1 MELPTNTDELQHH
14 GVKGQK
20 WGKRRYQRKD
30 GSLTPA
36 GKKRYDKEMN
46 KLKLEKKKLVN
57 ESRTKKKL
65 DKLNQMKSDVDALKK
80 KSKGEDIDDAK
91 ETPEAKRARLLKS
104 TDAKELYENKDLL
117 TTNELNERINRIDTE
132 ARLKSKISEEHAKTG
147 IEYINEK
154 MRKGSDTINNA
165 TNLYKKVDDA
175 YATVAKSAIG
185 KMVAKELGLEL
196 EPPKKEF
203 NLDDFWK
210 NRNKKSNQEI
220 QDAKQ
225 RVLNEKI
232 IETEYERRRKA
243 ADEERRLK
251 EARKQVDDYYEK
263 LMKERNN
270 PTTYSKKG
278 KDVIDSRWER
288 TSINDVDRTHR
299 NQLLLGQTY
308 IAGLLEDPNRR

>member
-1 MELPTNTDELQHH
+1 MENDELYHH
-14 GVKGQK
+14 GIRGQK
-20 WGKRRYQRKD
+20 WGRRRYQNKD

-36 GKKRYDKEMN
+36 GKKRYDKEMD
-46 KLKLEKKKLVN
+46 KLKAEKKKLVN

-65 DKLNQMKSDVDALKK
+65 DKLDQMKSDVDTLKK
-80 KSKGEDIDDAK
+80 KNKGENTNETN

-147 IEYINEK
+147 MEYINDK

-175 YATVAKSAIG
+175 YSTVAKSAIG
-185 KMVAKELGLEL
+185 KMVAKELGL

-225 RVLNEKI
+225 RVINEKI
-232 IETEYERRRKA
+232 IETEYERRKKA
-243 ADEERRLK
+243 ADEEKRLQ
-251 EARKQVDDYYEK
+251 EARKQVDEYYKK
-263 LMKERNN
+263 LMEDQNN
-270 PTTYSKKG
+270 PTTYSRKG
-278 KDVIDSRWER
+278 KNIIDSKWER
-288 TSINDVDRTHR
+288 TPINDVDRNNR

>member
-1 MELPTNTDELQHH
+1 MENDELYHH
-14 GVKGQK
+14 GIRGQK
-20 WGKRRYQRKD
+20 WGRRRYQNKD

-36 GKKRYDKEMN
+36 GKKRYDKEMD
-46 KLKLEKKKLVN
+46 KLKAEKKKLVN

-65 DKLNQMKSDVDALKK
+65 DKLDQMRSDVNTLKK
-80 KSKGEDIDDAK
+80 KNKGENTNETN

-147 IEYINEK
+147 MEYINDK

-175 YATVAKSAIG
+175 YSTVAKSAIG
-185 KMVAKELGLEL
+185 KMVAKELGL

-225 RVLNEKI
+225 RVINEKI
-232 IETEYERRRKA
+232 IETEYERRKKA
-243 ADEERRLK
+243 ADEEKRLQ
-251 EARKQVDDYYEK
+251 EARKQVDEYYKK
-263 LMKERNN
+263 LMEDQNN
-270 PTTYSKKG
+270 PTTYSRKG
-278 KDVIDSRWER
+278 KNIIDSKWER
-288 TSINDVDRTHR
+288 TPINDVNRNNR

>member
-1 MELPTNTDELQHH
+1 MENDELYHH
-14 GVKGQK
+14 GIRGQK
-20 WGKRRYQRKD
+20 WGRRRYQNKD

-36 GKKRYDKEMN
+36 GKKRYDKEMD
-46 KLKLEKKKLVN
+46 KLKAEKKKLVN

-65 DKLNQMKSDVDALKK
+65 DKLDQMRSDVNTLKK
-80 KSKGEDIDDAK
+80 KNKGENTNETN

-147 IEYINEK
+147 MEYINDK

-175 YATVAKSAIG
+175 YSTVAKSAIG
-185 KMVAKELGLEL
+185 KMVAKELGL

-225 RVLNEKI
+225 RVINEKI
-232 IETEYERRRKA
+232 IETEYERRKKA
-243 ADEERRLK
+243 ADEEKRLQ
-251 EARKQVDDYYEK
+251 EARKQVDEYYKK
-263 LMKERNN
+263 LMEDQNN
-270 PTTYSKKG
+270 PTTYSRKG
-278 KDVIDSRWER
+278 KNIIDSKWER
-288 TSINDVDRTHR
+288 TPINDVDRNNR

>member
-1 MELPTNTDELQHH
+1 MENDELYHH
-14 GVKGQK
+14 GIRGQR
-20 WGKRRYQRKD
+20 WGRRRYQNKD

-36 GKKRYDKEMN
+36 GKKRYDKEMD
-46 KLKLEKKKLVN
+46 KLKAEKKKLVN

-65 DKLNQMKSDVDALKK
+65 DKLDQMKSDVDTLKK
-80 KSKGEDIDDAK
+80 KNKGENTNETN

-147 IEYINEK
+147 MEYINDK

-175 YATVAKSAIG
+175 YSTVAKSAIG
-185 KMVAKELGLEL
+185 KMVAKELGL

-225 RVLNEKI
+225 RVINEKI
-232 IETEYERRRKA
+232 IETEYERRKKA
-243 ADEERRLK
+243 ADEEKRLQ
-251 EARKQVDDYYEK
+251 EARKQVDEYYKK
-263 LMKERNN
+263 LMEDQNN
-270 PTTYSKKG
+270 PTTYSRKG
-278 KDVIDSRWER
+278 KNIIDSKWER
-288 TSINDVDRTHR
+288 TPINDVDRNNR

>member
-1 MELPTNTDELQHH
+1 MENDELYHH
-14 GVKGQK
+14 GIRGQR
-20 WGKRRYQRKD
+20 WGRRRYQNKD

-36 GKKRYDKEMN
+36 GKKRYDKEMD
-46 KLKLEKKKLVN
+46 KLKAEKKKLVN

-65 DKLNQMKSDVDALKK
+65 DKLDQMKSDVDTLKK
-80 KSKGEDIDDAK
+80 KNKGENTNETN
-91 ETPEAKRARLLKS
+91 ETPEAKRERLLKS

-147 IEYINEK
+147 MEYINDK

-175 YATVAKSAIG
+175 YSTVAKSAIG
-185 KMVAKELGLEL
+185 KMVAKELGL

-225 RVLNEKI
+225 RVINEKI
-232 IETEYERRRKA
+232 IETEYERRKKA
-243 ADEERRLK
+243 ADEEKRLQ
-251 EARKQVDDYYEK
+251 EARKQVDEYYKK
-263 LMKERNN
+263 LMEDQNN
-270 PTTYSKKG
+270 PTTYSRKG
-278 KDVIDSRWER
+278 KNIIDSKWER
-288 TSINDVDRTHR
+288 TPINDVDRNNR

>member
-1 MELPTNTDELQHH
+1 MENDELYHH
-14 GVKGQK
+14 GIRGQR
-20 WGKRRYQRKD
+20 WGRRRYQNKD

-36 GKKRYDKEMN
+36 GKKRYDKEMD
-46 KLKLEKKKLVN
+46 KLKAEKKKLVN

-65 DKLNQMKSDVDALKK
+65 DKLDQMKSDVDTLKK
-80 KSKGEDIDDAK
+80 KNKGENTNETN

-147 IEYINEK
+147 MEYINDK

-175 YATVAKSAIG
+175 YSTVAKSAIG
-185 KMVAKELGLEL
+185 KMVAKELGLE
-196 EPPKKEF
+196 PPKKEF
-203 NLDDFWK
+203 NLDDFWE

-225 RVLNEKI
+225 RVINEKI
-232 IETEYERRRKA
+232 IETEYERRKKA
-243 ADEERRLK
+243 ADEEKRLQ
-251 EARKQVDDYYEK
+251 EARKQVDEYYKK
-263 LMKERNN
+263 LMEDQNN
-270 PTTYSKKG
+270 PTTYSRKG
-278 KDVIDSRWER
+278 KNIIDSKWER
-288 TSINDVDRTHR
+288 TPINDVDRNNR

>member
-1 MELPTNTDELQHH
+1 MENDELYHH
-14 GVKGQK
+14 GIRGQK
-20 WGKRRYQRKD
+20 WGRRRYQNKD

-36 GKKRYDKEMN
+36 GKKRYDKEMD
-46 KLKLEKKKLVN
+46 KLKAEKKKLVN

-65 DKLNQMKSDVDALKK
+65 DKLDQMKSDVDTLKK
-80 KSKGEDIDDAK
+80 KNKGENTNETN

-147 IEYINEK
+147 MEYINDK

-175 YATVAKSAIG
+175 YSTVARSAIG
-185 KMVAKELGLEL
+185 KMVAKELGL

-225 RVLNEKI
+225 RVINEKI
-232 IETEYERRRKA
+232 IETEYERRKKA
-243 ADEERRLK
+243 ADEEKRLQ
-251 EARKQVDDYYEK
+251 EARKQVDEYYKK
-263 LMKERNN
+263 LMEDQNN
-270 PTTYSKKG
+270 PTTYSRKG
-278 KDVIDSRWER
+278 KNIIDSKWER
-288 TSINDVDRTHR
+288 TPINDVDRNNR

>member
-1 MELPTNTDELQHH
+1 MENDELYHH
-14 GVKGQK
+14 GIRGQR
-20 WGKRRYQRKD
+20 WGRRRYQNKD

-36 GKKRYDKEMN
+36 GKKRYDKEMD
-46 KLKLEKKKLVN
+46 KLKAEKKKLVN

-65 DKLNQMKSDVDALKK
+65 DKLDQMKSDVDTLKK
-80 KSKGEDIDDAK
+80 KNKGENTNETN

-147 IEYINEK
+147 MEYINDK

-175 YATVAKSAIG
+175 YSTVARSAIG
-185 KMVAKELGLEL
+185 KMVAKELGL

-225 RVLNEKI
+225 RVINEKI
-232 IETEYERRRKA
+232 IETEYERRKKA
-243 ADEERRLK
+243 ADEEKRLQ
-251 EARKQVDDYYEK
+251 EARKQVDEYYKK
-263 LMKERNN
+263 LMEDQNN
-270 PTTYSKKG
+270 PTTYSRKG
-278 KDVIDSRWER
+278 KNIIDSKWER
-288 TSINDVDRTHR
+288 TPINDVDRNNR